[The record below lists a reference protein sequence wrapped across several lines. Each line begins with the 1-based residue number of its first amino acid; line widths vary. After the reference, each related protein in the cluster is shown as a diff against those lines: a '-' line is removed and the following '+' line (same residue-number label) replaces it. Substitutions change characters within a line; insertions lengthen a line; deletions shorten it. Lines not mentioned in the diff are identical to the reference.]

1 MKRIFCVL
9 AAAAML
15 LSGCGAAPEASV
27 QFFAMDTVMNVKAYG
42 SGGQEAAEQIQD
54 TIQKLENLLS
64 RTQEDSEV
72 SVINDQAGQDVT
84 VSDVTGQLIAA
95 ACDYSQRTNGAFDIT
110 IAPVSSAWGFTTDS
124 YQVPDQQTL
133 SDLLKT
139 VDSSRVSA
147 APEADAGDYLVQIGA
162 DQAIDLGGIAKGYA
176 SDRAE
181 SIFRA
186 DGIDSGLV
194 YLGGNVYAHG
204 SKTDGSAWV
213 VAVQDPNNP
222 EGYAALLSLKDSY
235 AVTSGGYQRYFEQNG
250 KTYHHILDP
259 KTGYPADNGLLS
271 VTVVADAN
279 GEDLGTQPGNGTMCD
294 ALSTAL
300 FVMGEEQALDFW
312 RSSGLDFE
320 LVLVTDDGR
329 VVITEGLA
337 DQYEEVEGT
346 DYTYEVVR

>member
-9 AAAAML
+9 AAAALL
-15 LSGCGAAPEASV
+15 LSGCGASEAFVS
-27 QFFAMDTVMNVKAYG
+27 FFAMDTVMKIKAYG
-42 SGGQEAAEQIQD
+42 SGGQAAAEQVQD
-54 TIQKLENLLS
+54 TVQELESLLS
-64 RTQEDSEV
+64 RTQEGSEV
-72 SVINDQAGQDVT
+72 SAINDQAGQDVT

-95 ACDYSQRTNGAFDIT
+95 ACDYSQRTSGAFDIT
-110 IAPVSSAWGFTTDS
+110 IAPVSSAWGFTSES
-124 YQVPDQQTL
+124 YQVPGQQALAQLLQRVGSDQI
-133 SDLLKT
+133 
-139 VDSSRVSA
+139 SA
-147 APEADAGDYLVQIGA
+147 SPETDAGDYLVRIGA
-162 DQAIDLGGIAKGYA
+162 HQAIDLGGIAKGYA

-186 DGIDSGLV
+186 AGIDSGLV

-204 SKTDGSAWV
+204 GKTDGSAWV
-213 VAVQDPNNP
+213 VAVQDPNHT
-222 EGYAALLSLKDSY
+222 EDYAALISVQDSY
-235 AVTSGGYQRYFEQNG
+235 AVTSGGYQRYFEENG

-259 KTGYPADNGLLS
+259 KTGCPADNGLLS

-279 GEDLGTQPGNGTMCD
+279 GADLGTQPGNGTMCD

-337 DQYEEVEGT
+337 DQYQEVEGT
-346 DYTYEVVR
+346 DYSYEVVR